1 MTDYTDFI
9 PAGPQERNKQIQ
21 YYEQTDFRDYGPTD
35 PAFTN
40 VGVVDSVT
48 PTLNIARKV
57 TRVVGSRHK
66 YSERKLMQEGT
77 VQMSYQLLDTVVPKY
92 GIDNPAGT
100 GTIAKPLSFL
110 ESALI
115 NGTQAYRFYRD
126 CVTETISFALERDF
140 MLTQNFYTSN
150 ITDWMDITA
159 LRTALGLT
167 GTDDPQFAGALS
179 GEPWNHLDH
188 EVTPPNTGS
197 PLTIT
202 AGSSDTFLYNSL
214 NIEVN
219 NNLRKLNPGGY
230 DQTKYISAGNL
241 VITGTFNTWLA
252 EGTVME
258 SHVRDFDNCTIALK
272 IKENT
277 SNDVILTLGG
287 VKFNSFSDTVDS
299 TANEYSVIDYPF
311 EASTISLTAYP

>member
-9 PAGPQERNKQIQ
+9 PAGPQERNKQLQ
-21 YYEQTDFRDYGPTD
+21 YFGQTDFRDYGPVD
-35 PAFTN
+35 PSFGN
-40 VGVVDSVT
+40 IGVVSSVT

-57 TRVVGSRHK
+57 TRIVGSRYK

-77 VQMSYQLLDTVVPKY
+77 VQMTYELLDTVIPRW
-92 GIDNPAGT
+92 GILDPAGA
-100 GTIAKPLSFL
+100 GTLAQPISFL
-110 ESALI
+110 ESAII

-126 CVTETISFALERDF
+126 CVTETLTLALERDF
-140 MLTQNFYTSN
+140 TLTQNFYTSN
-150 ITDWMDITA
+150 ITDWMSA
-159 LRTALGLT
+159 AELNAALGI
-167 GTDDPQFAGALS
+167 GATDTPQFAAALT

-188 EVTPPNTGS
+188 EVVPPNTGS
-197 PLTIT
+197 PLTI
-202 AGSSDTFLYNSL
+202 GGDDFLYNSI

-230 DQTKYISAGNL
+230 DQTKYISPGNL

-258 SHVRDFDNCTIALK
+258 SHVRDFDNITTMTLK

-277 SNDVILTLGG
+277 SNDVLLTLGN
-287 VKFNSFSDTVDS
+287 VKFNSFSDTVDAG
-299 TANEYSVIDYPF
+299 ANEYSLIDYPF

>member
-1 MTDYTDFI
+1 
-9 PAGPQERNKQIQ
+9 
-21 YYEQTDFRDYGPTD
+21 
-35 PAFTN
+35 
-40 VGVVDSVT
+40 
-48 PTLNIARKV
+48 
-57 TRVVGSRHK
+57 
-66 YSERKLMQEGT
+66 MQEGT
-77 VQMSYQLLDTVVPKY
+77 VQMGYELLDTIMPRY
-92 GIDNPAGT
+92 GILDPAGSGTT
-100 GTIAKPLSFL
+100 GAALSFL

-140 MLTQNFYTSN
+140 MITQNFYTSD
-150 ITDWMDITA
+150 ITDWMSA
-159 LRTALGLT
+159 AGLNTALGISAT
-167 GTDDPQFAGALS
+167 SVPEFAPDIT

-188 EVTPPNTGS
+188 ETTPPNTGS
-197 PLTIT
+197 PLTIS
-202 AGSSDTFLYNSL
+202 GDTFLYNSL

-230 DQTKYISAGNL
+230 DQTKFISPGNL

-258 SHVRDFDNCTIALK
+258 SHTRDFTNNTIVLK

-277 SNDVILTLGG
+277 SSDVILTLGG
-287 VKFNSFSDTVDS
+287 VKFNSFSDTIDAG
-299 TANEYSVIDYPF
+299 ANEYSLIDYPF

>member
-1 MTDYTDFI
+1 MADYSNFI

-21 YYEQTDFRDYGPTD
+21 WYEQTGFRNYGPAD
-35 PAFTN
+35 PVFAN
-40 VGVVDSVT
+40 VGVVSSVT

-57 TRVVGSRHK
+57 TRVVGSRNK

-77 VQMSYQLLDTVVPKY
+77 VQMTYELLNTIMPRY
-92 GIDNPAGT
+92 GILNPVGT

-115 NGTQAYRFYRD
+115 NGTQAYRLYRD

-140 MLTQNFYTSN
+140 VVTQNFYTSN
-150 ITDWMDITA
+150 ITSWMNGTA
-159 LRTALGLT
+159 LSSALGVAGTTAIDFAPTLT
-167 GTDDPQFAGALS
+167 

-197 PLTIT
+197 PLTVS
-202 AGSSDTFLYNSL
+202 GDTFLYNSL

-230 DQTKYISAGNL
+230 DQTKFISVGNL

-252 EGTVME
+252 EGAVME
-258 SHVRDFDNCTIALK
+258 NHVRNFDTNTIVLK

-277 SNDVILTLGG
+277 SNDIILTLGG
-287 VKFNSFSDTVDS
+287 VKFNSFSDTVDAG
-299 TANEYSVIDYPF
+299 ANEYSLIDYPF

>member
-1 MTDYTDFI
+1 LADFTNFI

-21 YYEQTDFRDYGPTD
+21 YYEQDGFRDYGPAD
-35 PAFTN
+35 PTFTT
-40 VGVVDSVT
+40 VGVVSSVT

-57 TRVVGSRHK
+57 TRIVGSRYK

-77 VQMSYQLLDTVVPKY
+77 VQMGYELLDTIMPRY
-92 GIDNPAGT
+92 GILDPAGSGTT
-100 GTIAKPLSFL
+100 GAALSFL

-140 MLTQNFYTSN
+140 MITQNFYTSD
-150 ITDWMDITA
+150 ITDWMSA
-159 LRTALGLT
+159 AELNTALGISAT
-167 GTDDPQFAGALS
+167 SVPEFAANIT

-188 EVTPPNTGS
+188 EVDPPNTGS
-197 PLTIT
+197 PLTVS
-202 AGSSDTFLYNSL
+202 GDTFLYNSL

-230 DQTKYISAGNL
+230 DQTKFISPGNL

-252 EGTVME
+252 EGQTME
-258 SHVRDFDNCTIALK
+258 SHTRDFTDNTIVLK

-277 SNDVILTLGG
+277 SSDVILTLGG
-287 VKFNSFSDTVDS
+287 VKFNSFSDTIDAG
-299 TANEYSVIDYPF
+299 ANEYSLIDYPF